1 MRIALF
7 DDRLLQEDFAM
18 LRNLMKLFAYS
29 NFPKTTFAMSH
40 PGDAA
45 RIMKMRRNVRHTLHS
60 KRTAGI
66 GAALIAIPVGYV
78 IGRLVQKRVDT
89 EVAMGGDAGA
99 VFGHAP
105 TPDVAP
111 VMGD

>member
-1 MRIALF
+1 
-7 DDRLLQEDFAM
+7 M
-18 LRNLMKLFAYS
+18 LKNLIKLFAYS
-29 NFPKTTFAMSH
+29 NFPKTTFAVRH

-45 RIMKMRRNVRHTLHS
+45 RMVKMRRNVRHTMRS
-60 KRTAGI
+60 QRMAGI

-89 EVAMGGDAGA
+89 EVARGGQAGA
-99 VFGHAP
+99 VFGAAQP
-105 TPDVAP
+105 PEVEVVEV

>member
-1 MRIALF
+1 
-7 DDRLLQEDFAM
+7 M
-18 LRNLMKLFAYS
+18 LRNLIKLFAYS
-29 NFPKTTFAMSH
+29 NFPKTTFAVRH
-40 PGDAA
+40 PGDAT
-45 RIMKMRRNVRHTLHS
+45 RIAKMRRNVRHKLRSRGT
-60 KRTAGI
+60 TGI

-99 VFGHAP
+99 VFGHS
-105 TPDVAP
+105 TSPDVAP